1 MKSWATVRRK
11 PGSVLRYT
19 EAMLSTVKLVL
30 FAYAAFLTVGGFL
43 GYQEKG
49 SVMSLVG
56 GLVCAIIA
64 VAAGIMLPGKV
75 KLGLGLGIAAAI
87 IAAGRPLMTMSKGL
101 KLWPGGALLGASV
114 VVLILCVAAF
124 ATAGKEAG

>member
-1 MKSWATVRRK
+1 
-11 PGSVLRYT
+11 
-19 EAMLSTVKLVL
+19 MLSTVKLVL

-56 GLVCAIIA
+56 GLICAIIA
-64 VAAGIMLPGKV
+64 VAAGMMLPEKV
-75 KLGLGLGIAAAI
+75 KLGLGLGIAAAV

-114 VVLILCVAAF
+114 VILILCIAAF
-124 ATAGKEAG
+124 ATMGKETA